1 MAHAREEAPMRIH
14 LRAPAAAFAVLLAA
28 VAASGKETQCAMTFD
43 ISGWSAF
50 YKTAS
55 GDGMVTCDNGQE
67 AKVALKATGGGLT
80 VGSSKITD
88 GKGKFSPVSTIGD
101 VYGDYGMAEAHA
113 GAGTSSE
120 AQVMTK
126 GTVSLELTGKGQGV
140 DLGFAF
146 GKFTIAPAGAAATE

>member
-1 MAHAREEAPMRIH
+1 MRIH
-14 LRAPAAAFAVLLAA
+14 LTVSAAAFAAFLAA
-28 VAASGKETQCAMTFD
+28 AAAPASGKEMQCAMTFD
-43 ISGWSAF
+43 MAGWSAF

-67 AKVALKATGGGLT
+67 AKVTIKATGGGLT

-88 GKGKFSPVSTIGD
+88 GKGKFSPVSAVAD

-113 GAGTSSE
+113 GAGTSSA

-146 GKFTIAPAGAAATE
+146 GKFTIAPAGSAAAE